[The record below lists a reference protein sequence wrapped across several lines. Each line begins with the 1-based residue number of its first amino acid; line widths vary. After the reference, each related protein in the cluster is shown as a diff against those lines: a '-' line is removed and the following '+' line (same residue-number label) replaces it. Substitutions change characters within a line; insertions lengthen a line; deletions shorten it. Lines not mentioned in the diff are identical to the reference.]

1 MGQIS
6 IAKVVQLLNAG
17 GVRAEAAYPAEM
29 INRVIVPVAAVSL
42 AQACPGKESYT
53 MLVEI
58 LGPKESG
65 GLACQ
70 QKALEAC
77 AILKNAGAVCTQGSC
92 SFLSKGNVFRVPVEA
107 EFSTVETFTIATGEL
122 KLAYACGFSAEQKV
136 DSVYL
141 SLQDAPWEFTIEE
154 FFPWGV
160 QETLYVTGPFQ
171 LNVCCGDNIERYE
184 ECTWTERKRV
194 SEKNGIRQIRTGKAV
209 SRILTSK

>member
-6 IAKVVQLLNAG
+6 LSQVVTLLSTG
-17 GVRAEAAYPAEM
+17 GVRSEAAFPAER
-29 INRVIVPVAAVSL
+29 ITRIEEPVAAVSL
-42 AQACPGKESYT
+42 GQVDQEKSAIT
-53 MLVEI
+53 VLVEI

-77 AILKNAGAVCTQGSC
+77 TILAEAGAVCKQGSC

-107 EFSTVETFTIATGEL
+107 VFSTAEVFTITTGTL
-122 KLAYACGFSAEQKV
+122 KLIYAYGFSAKQKV
-136 DSVYL
+136 DASYV

-160 QETLYVTGPFQ
+160 QETLYVPGPFQ
-171 LNVCCGDNIERYE
+171 LDLRCGDKIERYE
-184 ECTWTERKRV
+184 ECMWTERKRV
-194 SEKNGIRQIRTGKAV
+194 AEKAGVRQTRIGTAV
-209 SRILTSK
+209 SRILTSV